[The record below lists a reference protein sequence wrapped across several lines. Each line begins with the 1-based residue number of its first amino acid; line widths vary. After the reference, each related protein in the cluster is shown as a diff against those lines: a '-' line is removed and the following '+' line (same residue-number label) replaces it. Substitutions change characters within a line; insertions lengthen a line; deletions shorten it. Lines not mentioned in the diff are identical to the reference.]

1 MLEDAVG
8 EHLAG
13 DDVNPA
19 QSTTRFQLRLYRFAL
34 HRGFLDAMLDS
45 WIVAPFTA
53 IFRWCDAM
61 ERRWTNL
68 LSGGPSRESDQV
80 SHYSDSLEDV
90 A

>member
-13 DDVNPA
+13 DEVKPA
-19 QSTTRFQLRLYRFAL
+19 ETATGFQLWLYRFAL
-34 HRGFLDAMLDS
+34 HRGFLDATLDNR
-45 WIVAPFTA
+45 IVRPFTA
-53 IFRWCDAM
+53 VFRWCDGV

-80 SHYSDSLEDV
+80 SPYSDSLEDV

>member
-1 MLEDAVG
+1 MRENAVG
-8 EHLAG
+8 KHLTG
-13 DDVNPA
+13 DEVHPA
-19 QSTTRFQLRLYRFAL
+19 RSVTDFQLWLYRFAM
-34 HRGFLDAMLDS
+34 HRGYLDATIDR
-45 WIVAPFTA
+45 WIVRPFTTV
-53 IFRWCDAM
+53 FRWCDGM